1 MVARTAAPFSPDRS
15 SRSGVY
21 HWLNPTGANL
31 DNTRRIELTSDDIR
45 QIEIGWTAQWQRPPT
60 PDELRN
66 LVEERV
72 REEILYREAIA
83 LGFDRGDT
91 IVKRRMAQKMEFLSD
106 NVSDLRELFNVGV
119 EIGQIASITVVL
131 ALIALVRRIP
141 LCVPRWAELIPPY
154 AIGSLAMFWVVQR
167 VAAF

>member
-1 MVARTAAPFSPDRS
+1 
-15 SRSGVY
+15 
-21 HWLNPTGANL
+21 
-31 DNTRRIELTSDDIR
+31 
-45 QIEIGWTAQWQRPPT
+45 
-60 PDELRN
+60 
-66 LVEERV
+66 
-72 REEILYREAIA
+72 
-83 LGFDRGDT
+83 
-91 IVKRRMAQKMEFLSD
+91 MAQKMEFLSD

-141 LCVPRWAELIPPY
+141 LRVPRWAELIPPY